1 MQKLIHFVITVFLLC
16 AAGLVTAI
24 EPVDVVTGNTTVA
37 GFTALERGLI
47 KRYFDGETEPLGR
60 SGIVF
65 NKATLQKKKEQAFPD
80 GMQKK
85 PLPQELAAELQIN
98 KEFPSGLTRRGL
110 PAMLEKQLPP
120 VPAGY
125 ERSQL
130 DDLSIVLIETSTQ
143 RVVDM
148 ITDIVIKGDVGDKQ
162 PANP

>member
-1 MQKLIHFVITVFLLC
+1 MQKYIHYVITVILLFC
-16 AAGLVTAI
+16 TGLSMATEPTTNAATAT
-24 EPVDVVTGNTTVA
+24 TGVE

-65 NKATLQKKKEQAFPD
+65 NKVTLEKKKEQAFPG
-80 GMQKK
+80 GMPKK
-85 PLPQELAAELQIN
+85 ELPPDLAAQLQRN
-98 KEFPSGLTRRGL
+98 NTFPPGLAKRAL

-130 DDLSIVLIETSTQ
+130 DDLTIVLIETETQ
-143 RVVDM
+143 RIVDM
-148 ITDIVIKGDVGDKQ
+148 ITGIVVKAK
-162 PANP
+162 P

>member
-1 MQKLIHFVITVFLLC
+1 MQKFIHYVITVFLLC
-16 AAGLVTAI
+16 GTGLSMANEPTTNAATAG
-24 EPVDVVTGNTTVA
+24 TGVE

-47 KRYFDGETEPLGR
+47 NRYFDGETEPLGR

-65 NKATLQKKKEQAFPD
+65 NKVTLEKKKEQAFPG
-80 GMQKK
+80 GMPQKA
-85 PLPQELAAELQIN
+85 LPPDLAAQLQRN
-98 KEFPSGLTRRGL
+98 NTFPSGLSRRAL

-130 DDLSIVLIETSTQ
+130 DDLTVVLIETGTQ

-148 ITDIVIKGDVGDKQ
+148 ITDIVIKADVGNKQ
-162 PANP
+162 PEK